1 MRDDDENDDGDDDD
15 GYPAYSTQ
23 SYSHEVGIC
32 RNDKGWEYD
41 TVKGCG
47 QTQGVEPLRHHP
59 ETPRHPSATPKGT
72 ANKVA
77 AVTRPQR
84 VPKGTRLLDFQI
96 TTRT

>member
-15 GYPAYSTQ
+15 GYPAYSHQ

-47 QTQGVEPLRHHP
+47 QTQGVEPLRHLSDTIP
-59 ETPRHPSATPKGT
+59 RPPDTPQL
-72 ANKVA
+72 
-77 AVTRPQR
+77 PQKEL
-84 VPKGTRLLDFQI
+84 PTKWQQ
-96 TTRT
+96 